1 MLVTFLL
8 ERRYS
13 NTIRMWEEIVKA
25 ITLVILPS
33 MLKFIIGPFAGKAS
47 GLHFL
52 TTAISTAI
60 GMMISVFAFTYFGEF
75 IRTRILRK
83 LVRKK
88 KDVPPLKNKSFVARF
103 GLAGIA
109 FFTPILLTPIGG
121 TLLAVSFTRQKEKII
136 LFMSISAFVWS
147 FIITTTV
154 YLGYNAIMKWIA

>member
-1 MLVTFLL
+1 
-8 ERRYS
+8 
-13 NTIRMWEEIVKA
+13 MWEEIVKA
-25 ITLVILPS
+25 ITLVLLPS
-33 MLKFIIGPFAGKAS
+33 MLKFIFGPFAGKAA

-52 TTAISTAI
+52 TTAFATAL

-136 LFMSISAFVWS
+136 LFMSISALAWS
-147 FIITTTV
+147 FIIKAAV
-154 YLGYNAIMKWIA
+154 YLGYNAIMKWNA

>member
-1 MLVTFLL
+1 
-8 ERRYS
+8 
-13 NTIRMWEEIVKA
+13 MWEEIVKA
-25 ITLVILPS
+25 ITMVMLPS
-33 MLKFIIGPFAGKAS
+33 MLKFIFGPFAGKAG

-52 TTAISTAI
+52 TTAISTAL

-83 LVRKK
+83 LVKKK
-88 KDVPPLKNKSFVARF
+88 KDVPPLKNKSIVARY

-136 LFMSISAFVWS
+136 LYMSISAIVWS
-147 FIITTTV
+147 FIFTTAV
-154 YLGYNAIMKWIA
+154 YVGYEAIMKLIE